1 MEENTRGRNVSV
13 WLSSHDLQTMQKLA
27 EIRGDTISGLL
38 RSAAQRLEVAGAQAA
53 QVDLTPILQAQGQA
67 LAALEERLTA
77 RLDQVAESAGRTAQA
92 ATLQALKQAQAAVQ
106 GQGHGQS
113 HA

>member
-1 MEENTRGRNVSV
+1 MEKEKGGRCITV
-13 WLSSHDLQTMQKLA
+13 WLARADLENLQRLA
-27 EIRGDTISGLL
+27 GERGDTVSGLL

-77 RLDQVAESAGRTAQA
+77 RLDQVAEVAGRTAQA
-92 ATLQALKQAQAAVQ
+92 ATIQAMKQVQAAIQ
-106 GQGHGQS
+106 GQGQS

>member
-1 MEENTRGRNVSV
+1 MEENTKGRNVSV

-27 EIRGDTISGLL
+27 EIRGDTVSGLL
-38 RSAAQRLEVAGAQAA
+38 RSAAQQLEVAGAQAA

-77 RLDQVAESAGRTAQA
+77 RLDQVAEVAGRTAQA
-92 ATLQALKQAQAAVQ
+92 ATIQAMKQVQAAIQ
-106 GQGHGQS
+106 GQGQS

>member
-1 MEENTRGRNVSV
+1 MEENTKGRNVSV

-38 RSAAQRLEVAGAQAA
+38 RSAAQRLEIAGAQAA
-53 QVDLTPILQAQGQA
+53 KVDLTPILQAQGQA
-67 LAALEERLTA
+67 LAALEERLAA

-92 ATLQALKQAQAAVQ
+92 ATIQAMKQVQAAIQ
-106 GQGHGQS
+106 GQGQS